1 MSSRSC
7 IPHAE
12 RETRLRRTLE
22 DLLNAPVHLTM
33 TENKRAMVSWRRRGE
48 AVFLRLHGMFLS
60 AEGTVLSAL
69 AECIRGDGASARA
82 RLQAFFRE
90 HRATVKTS
98 PEQPRRNPPGRPSA
112 RLEACYRRINETY
125 FGGKVT
131 CRIGWGRRRTRR
143 GQRSV
148 RLGSYS
154 PRYGLILINPVL
166 DHPMVPLYVVE
177 GVIYHEMLHH
187 HLGTTRCNG
196 KRFSHHAAFRE
207 QEKRFAEQEQARVWI
222 QKNLSRLL
230 EITRGVD

>member
-7 IPHAE
+7 IPQAE
-12 RETRLRRTLE
+12 REVLLRRTLE

-33 TENKRAMVSWRRRGE
+33 TDNKRAMVSWTRKGE
-48 AVFLRLHGMFLS
+48 AFFLRLHRMFLG

-69 AECIRGDGASARA
+69 AECVGGDGASARA

-90 HRATVKTS
+90 HRAAVKKS
-98 PEQPRRNPPGRPSA
+98 PEQPRRKPPGRPSA
-112 RLEACYRRINETY
+112 RLEACYRRINEKY

-131 CRIGWGRRRTRR
+131 CRIAWGRRRTRR

-154 PRYGLILINPVL
+154 PRYVLILINPVL

-187 HLGTTRCNG
+187 RLGTTHCNG

-207 QEKRFAEQEQARVWI
+207 QERRFAEQEQARAWI

-230 EITRGVD
+230 GIRRGVD